1 MIFLLTGMLVWFL
14 VNHLRRKE
22 IGLAENLLE
31 LTKTRERLLSGTGLG
46 LAITNNI
53 VRAHSV
59 LLLLTSNTTEK
70 VRFTL
75 TLPRKATSQ

>member
-1 MIFLLTGMLVWFL
+1 MLVWFL

-31 LTKTRERLLSGTGLG
+31 LTDAGTAVSGTGLG
-46 LAITNNI
+46 LAIANNI
-53 VRAHSV
+53 VRAHSG
-59 LLLLTSNTTEK
+59 LLLLTSNTPEK